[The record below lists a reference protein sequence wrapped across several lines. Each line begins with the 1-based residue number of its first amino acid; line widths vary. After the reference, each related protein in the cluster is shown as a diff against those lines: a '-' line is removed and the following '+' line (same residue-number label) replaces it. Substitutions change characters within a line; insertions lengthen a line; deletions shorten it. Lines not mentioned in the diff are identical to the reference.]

1 MAREQLQN
9 ICMDNA
15 ATSFLGEQL
24 VAQWPSFFKKKKKKV
39 PLALKFQQETAAS
52 SQSHVTYSMVLNFAV
67 GVEKQK

>member
-1 MAREQLQN
+1 MTREQLQS
-9 ICMDNA
+9 ICVDNT

-24 VAQWPSFFKKKKKKV
+24 VAQWPSFFKKKKV

-52 SQSHVTYSMVLNFAV
+52 SSSHVTYFMVLNFAV

>member
-1 MAREQLQN
+1 MTKEQLQS
-9 ICMDNA
+9 ICMDNT

-24 VAQWPSFFKKKKKKV
+24 VAQWPSFFKKKV

-52 SQSHVTYSMVLNFAV
+52 SSSHVTYFMVLNFAV